1 MQLIQTKKI
10 DFMKIFLITFKAL
23 VLFLILGS
31 GVGLVLA
38 QNPSNTVL
46 TNSECMKC
54 HDKNISTNSFNASVH
69 KALTCTAC
77 HIQEGEH
84 NLTKLKTGKN
94 SCVVSFKQ
102 MNCGSCHSTEAKEHE
117 TSIHN
122 SSRLPVSCSKCHA
135 DIHNITSIKN
145 DKKAAAKLCSGCHE
159 KETPYFRSVHFQAL
173 EKGNNEAPGCTDC
186 HNKHAINKIDNVSQ
200 GRIFH
205 TEACMKCHSDT
216 SMMSRN
222 KVTTISTRSY
232 FESYHGKNIRLG
244 YPEKVAGCSDCHG
257 SHSILPKEDTNST
270 VNTANLTNTCK
281 QCHTD
286 AGTGFSKFI
295 AHAEPN
301 NQSKYPVLFWVT
313 LFMNALL
320 AGTFLFFWIHSLL
333 WTIRG
338 YIEKKQNRNS
348 KYFSP
353 DSVHA
358 SKDPKFRKKVY
369 RRFRTIHII
378 LHIFV
383 VTSFLA
389 LALTGLPL
397 KFNYTSWGKT
407 LMDFLGG
414 ISGAGLIH
422 RIAAVITFGY
432 FLVTLVMSIRFLFSK
447 KHSKETFFKRLF
459 GPDSLFINR
468 KDLRDIMAMFRWFF
482 FRGPKPSFDRWTYW
496 EKFDFLAVFWGVA
509 IIGSSGLILWFPE
522 FFGYFLPGWIFN
534 LATIIHSDEALLAV
548 GFIFTVHFF
557 NTHLR
562 VEKFPMDF
570 VIFNGQVTEE
580 EMIQERGE
588 QWNRYRKQGITSKFE
603 VTKPGSIVWDI
614 VLRLFGMI
622 AVLTGSILAI
632 LILYSIITL
641 GGH

>member
-1 MQLIQTKKI
+1 
-10 DFMKIFLITFKAL
+10 MKLLLRTYK
-23 VLFLILGS
+23 
-31 GVGLVLA
+31 
-38 QNPSNTVL
+38 VL
-46 TNSECMKC
+46 TFLLIFGSAASIAFAQTSTISALTNTECMKC
-54 HDKNISTNSFNASVH
+54 HDKQISPDSYNSSVH
-69 KALTCTAC
+69 KSLTCTAC
-77 HIQEGEH
+77 HIQEGEQTL
-84 NLTKLKTGKN
+84 NKLKTEKN

-102 MNCGSCHSTEAKEHE
+102 MNCGSCHSSIAKEHE

-122 SSRLPVSCSKCHA
+122 STRLPVSCSKCHA
-135 DIHNITSIKN
+135 DIHTITSIKN

-159 KETPYFRSVHFQAL
+159 KESSYFKSIHFQAL
-173 EKGNNEAPGCTDC
+173 EKGNNDAPSCTDC
-186 HNKHAINKIDNVSQ
+186 HNKHAINKIDNVAE

-205 TEACMKCHSDT
+205 TQACMKCHADT
-216 SMMSRN
+216 SMMFRN
-222 KVTTISTRSY
+222 HVTTIATKSY

-244 YPEKVAGCSDCHG
+244 YPENVAGCSDCHS
-257 SHSILPKEDTNST
+257 SHNILPEKDSNST
-270 VNTANLTNTCK
+270 VNSVNLTNTCK
-281 QCHTD
+281 QCHAD
-286 AGTGFSKFI
+286 AGSGFSKFI

-301 NQSKYPVLFWVT
+301 NQSKYPALFWVT
-313 LFMNALL
+313 VFMNALL

-333 WTIRG
+333 WTFRG
-338 YIEKKQNRNS
+338 FIEKKQNRDAEN
-348 KYFSP
+348 FSG
-353 DSVHA
+353 A
-358 SKDPKFRKKVY
+358 ANKNLKIRNKVY
-369 RRFRTIHII
+369 RRFKP
-378 LHIFV
+378 LHIVLHLFV

-414 ISGAGLIH
+414 IGSAGLIH
-422 RIAAVITFGY
+422 RFAAIITFGY
-432 FLVTLVMSIRFLFSK
+432 FIVTLVMSTRFLFSK
-447 KHSKETFFKRLF
+447 KHSNETFFKRLF

-482 FRGPKPSFDRWTYW
+482 FRGLKPAFDRWTYW

-522 FFGYFLPGWIFN
+522 FFAYFLPGWIFN
-534 LATIIHSDEALLAV
+534 MATIIHSDEALLAV

-580 EMIQERGE
+580 EMLHERSV
-588 QWNRYRKQGITSKFE
+588 QWNRYQKQGITSKYE
-603 VTKPGSIVWDI
+603 VKKPGSLIGEI
-614 VLRLFGMI
+614 VLRLFGLV
-622 AVLTGSILAI
+622 ALLTGSILAL
-632 LILYSIITL
+632 LILYSIITI